1 MSISETLSKSDEFGL
16 GLDLG
21 EEEDEV
27 AILQIEHGVRD
38 FDAWKQAFDN
48 DPVGREQGGVRRY
61 RVLRS
66 LDDPNYVV
74 VDLEFDSSSDAEAFR
89 GALRELWSSVGD
101 TLGLE
106 GPQARIVDA
115 VE

>member
-38 FDAWKQAFDN
+38 FDAWKQAFDS

-61 RVLRS
+61 RVLRRT
-66 LDDPNYVV
+66 DDPNYV
-74 VDLEFDSSSDAEAFR
+74 
-89 GALRELWSSVGD
+89 
-101 TLGLE
+101 
-106 GPQARIVDA
+106 IVA
-115 VE
+115 KINKKFLPRR